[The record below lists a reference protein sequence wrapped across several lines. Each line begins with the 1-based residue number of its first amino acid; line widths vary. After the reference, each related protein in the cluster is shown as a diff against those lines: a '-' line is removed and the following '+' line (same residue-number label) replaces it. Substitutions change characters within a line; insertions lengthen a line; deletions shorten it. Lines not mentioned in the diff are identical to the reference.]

1 MNKLKEDLDSI
12 ESKKHRNN
20 PLPYAGAFGV
30 STVDNFKL
38 GGQDDI
44 TALTE

>member
-12 ESKKHRNN
+12 ESEKHRNN

-38 GGQDDI
+38 ECQDDI
-44 TALTE
+44 ITSTE